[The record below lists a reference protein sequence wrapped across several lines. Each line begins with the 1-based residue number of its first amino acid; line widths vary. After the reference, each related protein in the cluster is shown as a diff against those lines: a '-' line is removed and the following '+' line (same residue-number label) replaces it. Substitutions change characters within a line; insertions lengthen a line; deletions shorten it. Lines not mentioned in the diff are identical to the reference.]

1 MLIFF
6 GANGFYFQMIQ
17 FFEMRIPSQKA
28 KLKSMKRNR
37 QFTVKNGIQ
46 YYFAAFFIVY
56 SKSIYELILPKNA
69 FKCCCTWQFNVLCA
83 LDITYH
89 HQINENNTNTCTLK
103 KRCGFVP
110 NKLKILLIFPL
121 SMIMFNTGYYM
132 KKIPIWNW
140 DFFRW

>member
-1 MLIFF
+1 MLNIWQKLLKIICFADFF
-6 GANGFYFQMIQ
+6 GADGFYFQMIQ

-89 HQINENNTNTCTLK
+89 YQINERNTNTCYLK
-103 KRCGFVP
+103 KMWVCP
-110 NKLKILLIFPL
+110 WLKIVLISFLLFKTIIRIFYL
-121 SMIMFNTGYYM
+121 L
-132 KKIPIWNW
+132 
-140 DFFRW
+140 